1 MQGIMK
7 PLEGPVKTVGG
18 MIDQVTDQATN
29 MVDTSEK
36 TTISR
41 MGNGAK
47 LMTAMG
53 IGGKGGGQ
61 SKDGGNAGGK
71 ESGQAQGGGK
81 GDSKGGSKDGGGDFF
96 GTIKSGI
103 HNNLMTLGMMN
114 LKKLGTQILAAGAA
128 KISGAIRKMLTP
140 KVKFK
145 LGNENHELWV
155 EKGQNRNVVM
165 MASDESDIRVNKD
178 IDKETLKQVESGIT
192 VAEKKHDPTV
202 EDVQNITN
210 ILGHGHERKDDS
222 TGVSEAKSKANPSA
236 ADILSGKAK
245 VPTKSKEFDEWFDDL
260 TIEELDKLWDDSK
273 SKKTIKDKL
282 RAGNNHEWYKVSQ
295 ANKAKRWGL
304 TTQEIKYSAVTK
316 INQKEANDLWFLDIK
331 VPEETKENNNELR
344 GKDRISG
351 RHGDGKKGEKSTHTS
366 EENSASAFAHK
377 ELDDLF
383 GECKT
388 KEEYLQKLNKWA
400 DAHLALTK
408 KDKGIDDTKNIVKK
422 GRDVLPE
429 SIKLQKED
437 SEE

>member
-1 MQGIMK
+1 MFTFHTLAGKILDKIAGSGPVQGIMK

-165 MASDESDIRVNKD
+165 MASNNAGPIKSKIAEGEKQNYVEIINSINEAEDPKNEKIVNSKLENV
-178 IDKETLKQVESGIT
+178 KLK
-192 VAEKKHDPTV
+192 
-202 EDVQNITN
+202 VQST
-210 ILGHGHERKDDS
+210 
-222 TGVSEAKSKANPSA
+222 TGVSETKNT
-236 ADILSGKAK
+236 LMLYGKGVET
-245 VPTKSKEFDEWFDDL
+245 VPGNRKGEFNKWFNSLTSNEFDELWKNPSIRE
-260 TIEELDKLWDDSK
+260 TIEERLRKPGKL
-273 SKKTIKDKL
+273 
-282 RAGNNHEWYKVSQ
+282 HEWHLVSRTPVF
-295 ANKAKRWGL
+295 KRWGVTADQIKDMRTL
-304 TTQEIKYSAVTK
+304 TKDTK
-316 INQKEANDLWFLDIK
+316 FVNPIGIHGGDGSTTAHNELLDIIDSS
-331 VPEETKENNNELR
+331 
-344 GKDRISG
+344 KDYDMFKRRLQNWANYRLEG
-351 RHGDGKKGEKSTHTS
+351 GAVALPGDLK
-366 EENSASAFAHK
+366 
-377 ELDDLF
+377 
-383 GECKT
+383 
-388 KEEYLQKLNKWA
+388 
-400 DAHLALTK
+400 
-408 KDKGIDDTKNIVKK
+408 
-422 GRDVLPE
+422 RP
-429 SIKLQKED
+429 
-437 SEE
+437 